1 MDLQWAFVFGLGA
14 IVSRGIALPT
24 GIHVALNIGQQ
35 VFGMQGENSNA
46 IWILKQP
53 KGSSAEAI
61 ARTDQ
66 VGLIAQILV
75 LVLAI
80 MATEY
85 YIRSKRITIRESSL

>member
-1 MDLQWAFVFGLGA
+1 M
-14 IVSRGIALPT
+14 PT

-53 KGSSAEAI
+53 EGSSAEAI

-66 VGLIAQILV
+66 VGLMSQIIILV
-75 LVLAI
+75 LALI
-80 MATEY
+80 ATEY
-85 YIRSKRITIRESSL
+85 YIRSKRMTLKESGL